1 MATHNHVIAQCQ
13 WHTQFDDQSNSV
25 RLQDAISQ
33 WSQQV
38 LPTLIGE
45 FFDKY
50 CPTTQIWRIDTL
62 ALDLGSITLDGLDQQ
77 LPQRVSAA
85 LEEALASLFSQ
96 QKIQFYSAQ
105 QPNLRIMDKNGSA
118 IGLVRWYLLHGTVPW
133 WDAGHISPLTSVDQ
147 QFSDQPNAMAK
158 LLRDV
163 GQKESVRRRIVWQWG
178 EQRTRRSVQVLEP
191 WNANFIC
198 SYADN
203 LVQAQQQATHTQTVG
218 RAAPLSSSFPA
229 QNDRTFKTQLW
240 YWILTH
246 LLVERGSLFNT
257 QQFVRATLWQMAQ
270 HYQLDFTE
278 LLSQLS
284 QVAEQMQA
292 SGLVAPQFLQVLVT
306 LQHQETAQ
314 HSSHLGASQ
323 APDLWELLQR
333 LLHNRQASQSTAEL
347 LQKSGVAAS
356 TDPSTTDVLNA
367 QTSVHISELFVR
379 LAQLDTSR
387 TARILKQEGASDAV
401 REYLIE
407 QFDTEQLG
415 LLVEVIAPQDQRF
428 ILTHVHHTQSL
439 LRAQRIQPTLIWQV
453 LLAYLLV
460 NTGSY
465 FNRRQFVQVTL
476 QDISRKQRID
486 YPFLL
491 ALLIQA
497 PVQKQINGQ
506 HFELL
511 TILQELQK
519 QQDPKALQH
528 YANWQ
533 QLSEYLL
540 HGNLRSNSR
549 ENLNS
554 HSHPSISGSTQSAD
568 SFFTATQSPTQWHS
582 ALRAISK
589 IQPAHSP
596 KSLLNLLKQHVLPKV
611 NQQQLAKRF
620 IHALAATGSVN
631 VSELRQL
638 FSTLS
643 PQHGA
648 RSLQVLQHFLEWQR
662 QGRLPQ
668 LSSTN
673 AIQQLSIV
681 LVQTLLQSIAPT
693 RSASQWL
700 TILYQTLSRQLGNS
714 YVELV
719 LQIQCNVEHD
729 VYHAQIDNQLARL
742 LQTETVNEQQL
753 LTSYVHI
760 YQAEL
765 EPAAS
770 QTENTIQAPKSLQ
783 ESQLLATNKAS
794 AQTKNEHGSSEQFQ
808 TAHSYT
814 ERLRIDAE
822 RHKPEQVESTIE
834 GSTAIDAVST
844 LTNELP
850 LNEQM
855 PADDSVHDVG
865 ESRVL
870 HNSQVIHDSRVI
882 DKKQGSTASETATP
896 PKTATP
902 SITNSHAE
910 HACTDASIKT
920 FAEVLA
926 KRSKPQSLE
935 TTQYDLQPE
944 NGLTVP
950 TANTGSN
957 VVKKAIQ
964 ATLAAAQALASQS
977 ESARFQ
983 RVGELVAEL
992 LNRRVWQWRAA
1003 ALQSTAHT
1011 VNYVIDLLLQG
1022 LTEPQQWHYLQL
1034 FYAGL
1039 FGRVYA
1045 GLLGRGLERYI
1056 ERESEH
1062 GGNAVG
1068 GATQSANTEQLAAAT
1083 LSAIQG
1089 KAQQQALQREV
1100 ITTLSVQ
1107 LARVFAASPLTQ
1119 TIVQSP
1125 VQFQQKQPVVYAV
1138 WQQLLKQHHAAQL
1151 LEVLASNP
1159 QGQQWLAA
1167 FLPREWQQPKQR
1179 QQLLYQLQ
1187 HLLSEA
1193 LTLLPA
1199 HSKSMLLAQGK
1210 PVAEQ
1215 LKTQIQRILW
1225 QRWTIAWQQTS
1236 SGNLPKT
1243 PESQAH
1249 WLAECLLQ
1257 WAVQQQVSQIALAEA
1272 FQQSLR
1278 SEWARQLFGQ
1288 NVAQTLLQHFKT
1300 LSRSSSFGEGVPS
1313 GQSTLSSKVS
1323 ALSNGSV
1330 GEQSTEN
1337 LPSANPHPLAKHGLP
1352 LGQQPTIRLQNP
1364 ETTAKKH
1371 TASPQND
1378 DTPQVNSDVAQ
1389 SNSHDRAVNNGDH
1402 RNDDHSND
1410 AHTKAV
1416 AEDVTVKA
1424 AKPWQQDTAAR
1435 YLDQQGFDA
1444 LMQRWLTEGT
1454 LPFSETL
1461 MAGMTGEV
1469 SANGIH
1475 DSQRS
1480 DQSAENSRVTVK
1492 TPSFSVLRMFADVL
1506 RFKPQRFASVISPIY
1521 HQTAVQ
1527 TRLQQH
1533 ITFVQVLDAVTTLH
1547 VIPTAESNHL
1557 KSVQTLLMHL
1567 RLDGISVREKQH
1579 WLMRILLDAWFTER
1593 WQLLN
1598 PTELLQQLTW
1608 QMLNSGGCSQS
1619 QLIQALQQ
1627 PNLPGNQQV
1636 LQAIETVIQQLKTA
1650 ACSAAES
1657 VLIDASQSPS
1667 TAHSSAADS
1676 STHGQVSAAD
1686 QRSNPVDSH
1695 SAKNTDTRSP
1705 NREQIQQQLQQVVQ
1719 AERDRIA
1726 IETAE
1731 PVEFPIAITN
1741 AGIALIQSF
1750 MRPLFERLKLTE
1762 NDKFISP
1769 NTQRAAV
1776 HYLQFLATGQS
1787 HTEEHH
1793 LLFNKLLCGLPPT
1806 HPIEAGVDITSA
1818 EIDTIHSLVDA
1829 VTNYWNA
1836 IGRTSVDG
1844 FRGNWIVRNGT
1855 LTEAQDHWDLI
1866 VEKRAYDVLIN
1877 RSPLSYSVIKLPWMN
1892 KPIYVT
1898 WPT

>member
-33 WSQQV
+33 WSHQV

-50 CPTTQIWRIDTL
+50 CPTTQIWRIDSL
-62 ALDLGSITLDGLDQQ
+62 ALDLGSIPLEDLDQL

-203 LVQAQQQATHTQTVG
+203 LVQAQQQATHTQTVS

-314 HSSHLGASQ
+314 QSSQLGAAQ
-323 APDLWELLQR
+323 APDLWQLFQR

-347 LQKSGVAAS
+347 LQKSGVAVESVSS
-356 TDPSTTDVLNA
+356 TSDVLNA
-367 QTSVHISELFVR
+367 QSSVHISELFVR

-387 TARILKQEGASDAV
+387 TAGILKQEGASDAV

-486 YPFLL
+486 YQLLL

-519 QQDPKALQH
+519 QQDTKALQH

-540 HGNLRSNSR
+540 HGNSGLNSR

-554 HSHPSISGSTQSAD
+554 HSHPSVSGSTQSAD
-568 SFFTATQSPTQWHS
+568 AVFTPATQSPLQWHS

-589 IQPAHSP
+589 IQPTHSP

-638 FSTLS
+638 FGTLS

-668 LSSTN
+668 LSSTD
-673 AIQQLSIV
+673 AIQQLSVV

-700 TILYQTLSRQLGNS
+700 TILYETLSRQLGYS
-714 YVELV
+714 YAELV
-719 LQIQCNVEHD
+719 QQIQCNVEHD
-729 VYHAQIDNQLARL
+729 IYHAQIDNQLARL
-742 LQTETVNEQQL
+742 LQTETINEQRL
-753 LTSYVHI
+753 LASYVHI
-760 YQAEL
+760 YQAEHEPATL
-765 EPAAS
+765 EPEVVETANIVQTS
-770 QTENTIQAPKSLQ
+770 QLVA
-783 ESQLLATNKAS
+783 ESQLLAP
-794 AQTKNEHGSSEQFQ
+794 H
-808 TAHSYT
+808 
-814 ERLRIDAE
+814 
-822 RHKPEQVESTIE
+822 
-834 GSTAIDAVST
+834 
-844 LTNELP
+844 
-850 LNEQM
+850 
-855 PADDSVHDVG
+855 
-865 ESRVL
+865 
-870 HNSQVIHDSRVI
+870 
-882 DKKQGSTASETATP
+882 TAS
-896 PKTATP
+896 
-902 SITNSHAE
+902 
-910 HACTDASIKT
+910 
-920 FAEVLA
+920 V
-926 KRSKPQSLE
+926 Q
-935 TTQYDLQPE
+935 TQ
-944 NGLTVP
+944 
-950 TANTGSN
+950 
-957 VVKKAIQ
+957 KAMQ

-1003 ALQSTAHT
+1003 ALQSTART

-1022 LTEPQQWHYLQL
+1022 LTDPQQWHYLQL

-1045 GLLGRGLERYI
+1045 GLLGRGLERHI

-1062 GGNAVG
+1062 GGSAMG
-1068 GATQSANTEQLAAAT
+1068 GATQSANTEQFAAAT
-1083 LSAIQG
+1083 LLTIQG
-1089 KAQQQALQREV
+1089 KSQQQALQREV

-1107 LARVFAASPLTQ
+1107 LTRVFAASSLTQ
-1119 TIVQSP
+1119 SIVQSP

-1138 WQQLLKQHHAAQL
+1138 WQQLLKQHQAAQL

-1179 QQLLYQLQ
+1179 QHLLYQLQ

-1215 LKTQIQRILW
+1215 LQTQLQRILW
-1225 QRWTIAWQQTS
+1225 QRWTLAWQQAS
-1236 SGNLPKT
+1236 NGSLPKNQ
-1243 PESQAH
+1243 ESQTR

-1278 SEWARQLFGQ
+1278 SEWAQRLFGQ
-1288 NVAQTLLQHFKT
+1288 NVAQILLKHFKT
-1300 LSRSSSFGEGVPS
+1300 LSRSSGFGDGAPS
-1313 GQSTLSSKVS
+1313 AQFNLSSKS
-1323 ALSNGSV
+1323 ATPANDFNDQ
-1330 GEQSTEN
+1330 QSTEY
-1337 LPSANPHPLAKHGLP
+1337 PHPLAKHGLP
-1352 LGQQPTIRLQNP
+1352 QGQQPTIRLQNP
-1364 ETTAKKH
+1364 EPTAKKQN
-1371 TASPQND
+1371 ALPPND
-1378 DTPQVNSDVAQ
+1378 DTPQVNSNVAQ
-1389 SNSHDRAVNNGDH
+1389 SNRRDRAVNNGDH
-1402 RNDDHSND
+1402 RNDDHRNDNHSN
-1410 AHTKAV
+1410 TV
-1416 AEDVTVKA
+1416 AEDTTVKTT
-1424 AKPWQQDTAAR
+1424 KPWQQDTAAR

-1454 LPFSETL
+1454 LPFSETV
-1461 MAGMTGEV
+1461 MAGITGED

-1480 DQSAENSRVTVK
+1480 DQSAENSRATVNV
-1492 TPSFSVLRMFADVL
+1492 PFFSVQRMFADVL

-1533 ITFVQVLDAVTTLH
+1533 ITFVQVLDAVTTLN
-1547 VIPTAESNHL
+1547 VIPTAESNTL
-1557 KSVQTLLMHL
+1557 NIVQTLLMHL
-1567 RLDGISVREKQH
+1567 RLDGITVREKQH
-1579 WLMRILLDAWFTER
+1579 WLMRILLDAWLTER

-1636 LQAIETVIQQLKTA
+1636 LHAIETVIQQLKTA

-1657 VLIDASQSPS
+1657 ASIDSSQSPS
-1667 TAHSSAADS
+1667 ATHSSAADS
-1676 STHGQVSAAD
+1676 STRGQVSATD

-1695 SAKNTDTRSP
+1695 SSKNTDTRAP

-1741 AGIALIQSF
+1741 AGLALIQSF

-1769 NTQRAAV
+1769 NAQRAAV
-1776 HYLQFLATGQS
+1776 HYLQYLATGQS

-1806 HPIEAGVDITSA
+1806 HPIEAGVEITSA

-1829 VTNYWNA
+1829 VTNYWSA